1 MRNLAFIWSV
11 IAVFT
16 MAAQSVIVPNKGQW
30 EGDFTAKTALSD
42 GAIFWKDNG
51 YRVRIV
57 HPKHRG
63 GSIANPHYPTAQWPD
78 HWPDAFA
85 FFAEFVGASTAAT
98 SAGSNATESPRHY
111 LLGNNPAK
119 WASNVA
125 EFQDWTVREVYPG
138 IAFALHAH
146 DGVKSEWRIRPK
158 ADPRQIKI
166 QFRGSLPKITH
177 EGQLHLTT
185 PMGTW
190 IEEPPQAYTL
200 GAKGRIPVEVVYR
213 LADDSTVVFEL
224 GAYRRSD
231 TLVIDPN
238 LVFSS
243 FSGSTADNWGY
254 TATYDSQE
262 NLYGGGI
269 VFDVGYP
276 TTPGAFDATFNDS
289 TAGFSTMDIG
299 VTKFS
304 ANGSQRLYS
313 TYIGGNGP
321 DQPHSMMVSSLG
333 ELVVMGTT
341 GSGNFP
347 VTAGAYD
354 VSFNGGPPTSSSLA
368 FDFKDGVDL
377 FVLKVNSTG
386 SALSASTFV
395 GTAGNEGL
403 NLGIF
408 LNYGD
413 AMRGEVVLDSVDQI
427 YVVTSTQSSSFPGA
441 TGSNLSTD
449 AVAFSLNP
457 SLSTLR
463 WATLL
468 GGSNHESGY
477 GIKTDLNG
485 KVYVTGGTRS
495 TNFPGTTGGLH
506 ATARGGID
514 GWIARLS
521 STGTLEKATYLGT
534 SGNDQS
540 FLIDLDKYGAVYV
553 FGQSLGIYPRTAGAW
568 GTTNGAQFIH
578 KLGPNLDQTLFS
590 TRFGTSNSITN
601 LVPSAFNVDRCLNI
615 LLSGWGGNVNAG
627 NGGSTSG
634 LPVTANAIK
643 PNTDGS
649 DFYFMVLTRNAQALS
664 YATFF
669 GGTSSEHVD
678 GGTSR
683 FSPGGN
689 IFQAVCAAC
698 GGQGFPTTPG
708 VVGPTRLSG
717 NCNLGVVKID
727 FETIVTANA
736 SINFDADVDTVCEEL
751 VVRFTNGSLNANR
764 YLWDF
769 GNGQTST
776 LFEPSV
782 RFTRGTYRIRL
793 TAYDTICDIEDTASI
808 LIVHDRGIFPE
819 ASFDQQYKACDRNFE
834 VRVHSTSLDAQQFNW
849 SFDGGPTVAGDTVI
863 HRYNAP
869 GMHPIR
875 LIAIDT
881 NCNTSDTAFGTV
893 FFDPDLPAP
902 DVRVSPD
909 SCKDGRI
916 RVNVSYTLDS
926 IDYQFRWI
934 FPNGVVDT
942 GKVATY
948 RVPVSGN
955 YLVKLELID
964 TVCNA
969 VYPYEFSSVILR
981 YDQRVWIP
989 NTFTPNGDG
998 RNELLQIAGNNCF
1011 ESDYFTILNSF
1022 GNVVFETD
1030 RPFEVFWDGT
1040 LNGKP
1045 AQQDTYVYRFD
1056 TEDGILYGTVN
1067 LVR

>member
-1 MRNLAFIWSV
+1 MRNLAFIWSLC
-11 IAVFT
+11 AVFT
-16 MAAQSVIVPNKGQW
+16 AAAQSVIVPNKGQW
-30 EGDFTAKTALSD
+30 EGEFTAKTALSD

-111 LLGNNPAK
+111 LIGSNPAK
-119 WASNVA
+119 WARDVA

-138 IAFALHAH
+138 IDFALHAH
-146 DGVKSEWRIRPK
+146 DGVKSEWRIGPK
-158 ADPRQIKI
+158 ADPRQIRI
-166 QFRGSLPKITH
+166 QFRGSLPKITA

-190 IEEPPQAYTL
+190 VEDRPQAYTL
-200 GAKGRIPVEVVYR
+200 SAKGRIPVEVAYR

-224 GAYRRSD
+224 GDYRKSD
-231 TLVIDPN
+231 ALVIDPN

-269 VFDVGYP
+269 VFDAGYP
-276 TTPGAFDATFNDS
+276 TSAGAFDATFNDS

-299 VTKFS
+299 ITKFS

-313 TYIGGNGP
+313 TYIGGDGP

-341 GSGNFP
+341 GSSNFP

-354 VSFNGGPPTSSSLA
+354 VSFNGGPPSSSSLA
-368 FDFKDGVDL
+368 FDFDDGVDL

-413 AMRGEVVLDSVDQI
+413 AMRGEVVVDNVDQI
-427 YVVTSTQSSSFPGA
+427 YVVTSTQASSFPGA

-457 SLSTLR
+457 SLSSMR

-468 GGSNHESGY
+468 GGSDHESGY

-553 FGQSLGIYPRTAGAW
+553 FGQSLGIYPRTAGTW

-615 LLSGWGGNVNAG
+615 LLSGWGGGVNAG

-649 DFYFMVLTRNAQALS
+649 DFYFMVLTQNAQALS

-669 GGTSSEHVD
+669 GGSASEHVD

-698 GGQGFPTTPG
+698 GGQSFPTTPG
-708 VVGPTRLSG
+708 VVGP
-717 NCNLGVVKID
+717 
-727 FETIVTANA
+727 
-736 SINFDADVDTVCEEL
+736 
-751 VVRFTNGSLNANR
+751 
-764 YLWDF
+764 
-769 GNGQTST
+769 
-776 LFEPSV
+776 
-782 RFTRGTYRIRL
+782 
-793 TAYDTICDIEDTASI
+793 
-808 LIVHDRGIFPE
+808 
-819 ASFDQQYKACDRNFE
+819 
-834 VRVHSTSLDAQQFNW
+834 
-849 SFDGGPTVAGDTVI
+849 
-863 HRYNAP
+863 
-869 GMHPIR
+869 
-875 LIAIDT
+875 
-881 NCNTSDTAFGTV
+881 
-893 FFDPDLPAP
+893 
-902 DVRVSPD
+902 
-909 SCKDGRI
+909 
-916 RVNVSYTLDS
+916 
-926 IDYQFRWI
+926 
-934 FPNGVVDT
+934 
-942 GKVATY
+942 
-948 RVPVSGN
+948 
-955 YLVKLELID
+955 
-964 TVCNA
+964 
-969 VYPYEFSSVILR
+969 
-981 YDQRVWIP
+981 
-989 NTFTPNGDG
+989 
-998 RNELLQIAGNNCF
+998 
-1011 ESDYFTILNSF
+1011 
-1022 GNVVFETD
+1022 
-1030 RPFEVFWDGT
+1030 
-1040 LNGKP
+1040 
-1045 AQQDTYVYRFD
+1045 
-1056 TEDGILYGTVN
+1056 
-1067 LVR
+1067 